1 MDCANKYTYIYLN
14 MWILQFLPNWI
25 FYLILFTGVVAFL
38 VTKFVKILPNAQLVQ
53 AASIAAIVVSVYMI
67 GAISNNDAWLARVR
81 EMETKVA
88 EAEAK
93 SATANTE
100 IVEKTITKTQVVKQ
114 RGEDIIKYVDR
125 EVVKFDTTCVIPKEF
140 VQAHNR
146 AAEAPKK

>member
-1 MDCANKYTYIYLN
+1 

-25 FYLILFTGVVAFL
+25 FYLTLIAGVAAF
-38 VTKFVKILPNAQLVQ
+38 VFTKFVRILPNAQLIQ
-53 AASIAAIVVSVYMI
+53 AASAAVVAVSVFMI
-67 GAISNNDAWLARVR
+67 GAISNNDAWLARVK

-100 IVEKTITKTQVVKQ
+100 IVEKTVVKTQVVKQ

-125 EVVKFDTTCVIPKEF
+125 EVVKYDANCVVPKEF
-140 VQAHNR
+140 VAVHNK
-146 AAEAPKK
+146 AAEAPK

>member
-1 MDCANKYTYIYLN
+1 

-25 FYLILFTGVVAFL
+25 FYLTLLAGIAAFV
-38 VTKFVKILPNAQLVQ
+38 VTKFVKILPNAQLIQ
-53 AASIAAIVVSVYMI
+53 AASAAVVAVSIYMI
-67 GAISNNDAWLARVR
+67 GAISNNDAWLVRVK

-100 IVEKTITKTQVVKQ
+100 IVEKTVVKTQIVKQ

-125 EVVKFDTTCVIPKEF
+125 EVVKYDATCIVPKEF
-140 VQAHNR
+140 VATHNK
-146 AAEAPKK
+146 AAEAPK